1 MSLASER
8 GLTQSGSPNGEAA
21 KKREGSELVG
31 RDSKSEFLE
40 EGRQTLS
47 QSVSVQSY
55 LSAVLKTSFKL
66 EAGRKG
72 GRATLNTSRDGA

>member
-1 MSLASER
+1 ME
-8 GLTQSGSPNGEAA
+8 EAA
-21 KKREGSELVG
+21 KRRGASELVG

-40 EGRQTLS
+40 EGDRHSLS

-66 EAGRKG
+66 EAGRKEG
-72 GRATLNTSRDGA
+72 RGKAGRATLNTSRDGA